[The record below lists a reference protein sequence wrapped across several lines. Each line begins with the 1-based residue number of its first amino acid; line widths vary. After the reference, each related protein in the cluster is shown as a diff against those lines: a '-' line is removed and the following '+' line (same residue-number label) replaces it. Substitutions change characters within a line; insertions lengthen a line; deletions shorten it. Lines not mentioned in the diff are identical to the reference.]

1 MKELHFLVT
10 WKFLNIGIELF
21 LRILLSGPF
30 WKYPSK
36 QKHVQSTGKKTLEFF
51 QLMLPQCLYD

>member
-10 WKFLNIGIELF
+10 YKFLNIYVELF
-21 LRILLSGPF
+21 LRIRLSGPF

-36 QKHVQSTGKKTLEFF
+36 
-51 QLMLPQCLYD
+51 

>member
-10 WKFLNIGIELF
+10 WKFLNIYVELF
-21 LRILLSGPF
+21 LRILLSDPF

-36 QKHVQSTGKKTLEFF
+36 QKYVRRPEKKALD
-51 QLMLPQCLYD
+51 LLSVNVIRVS

>member
-10 WKFLNIGIELF
+10 WKFLNIYVELF

-30 WKYPSK
+30 WKYSNK
-36 QKHVQSTGKKTLEFF
+36 QKHMQSQRLRKHQNYFS
-51 QLMLPQCLYD
+51 

>member
-10 WKFLNIGIELF
+10 WKFPNIYMEVF

-36 QKHVQSTGKKTLEFF
+36 QKHAQIQRQKKHWNYFS
-51 QLMLPQCLYD
+51 